1 MVNKSISVLCIG
13 FLISLPGCSSRPGG
27 SVSVNIPAAASP
39 LPAVPD
45 PSTYID
51 LQAMWRVRAV
61 IPILKSGG
69 HVLNATQ
76 RQTEGNTVTLSTG
89 GDFLGYEI
97 VYYDVEEREGG
108 GVRIA
113 FRSAEIVQGEVTEA
127 QPQSIAPLFRL
138 PFAARLVRLIYLI
151 RVSQSDHDMA
161 VVAAGDI
168 DALNALTLR
177 VQSDPAGACHDEPAT
192 FCSWVPQ
199 GIAVRAEGDPSG
211 Q

>member
-1 MVNKSISVLCIG
+1 MQ
-13 FLISLPGCSSRPGG
+13 SSP
-27 SVSVNIPAAASP
+27 
-39 LPAVPD
+39 
-45 PSTYID
+45 Y
-51 LQAMWRVRAV
+51 
-61 IPILKSGG
+61 LKSGG
-69 HVLNATQ
+69 YVLNATQ

-97 VYYDVEEREGG
+97 AYYDVEEREGG
-108 GVRIA
+108 RVRIA

-138 PFAARLVRLIYLI
+138 PSAAKLVRLIYLI

>member
-1 MVNKSISVLCIG
+1 
-13 FLISLPGCSSRPGG
+13 LPF
-27 SVSVNIPAAASP
+27 
-39 LPAVPD
+39 VP
-45 PSTYID
+45 PK
-51 LQAMWRVRAV
+51 LFKGKW
-61 IPILKSGG
+61 
-69 HVLNATQ
+69 
-76 RQTEGNTVTLSTG
+76 
-89 GDFLGYEI
+89 
-97 VYYDVEEREGG
+97 
-108 GVRIA
+108 
-113 FRSAEIVQGEVTEA
+113 TEA